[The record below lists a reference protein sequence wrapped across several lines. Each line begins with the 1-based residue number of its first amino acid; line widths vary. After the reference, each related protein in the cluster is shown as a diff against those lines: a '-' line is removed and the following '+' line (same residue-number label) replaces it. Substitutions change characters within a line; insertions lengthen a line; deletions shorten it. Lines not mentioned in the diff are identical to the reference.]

1 MLLAGLVSQK
11 KERAVVGDP
20 GTKLQHNSTYAG
32 VAKIFSVHDLPA
44 FGFAAAASSR
54 HFRLN
59 FAAKISSRQF
69 YSSPKSKISSRQ
81 YYSTRGSLIITRG
94 R

>member
-20 GTKLQHNSTYAG
+20 GTKLQHNSMYAG

-44 FGFAAAASSR
+44 PHLR
-54 HFRLN
+54 
-59 FAAKISSRQF
+59 
-69 YSSPKSKISSRQ
+69 SSP
-81 YYSTRGSLIITRG
+81 IIAIIYHHNIHCFELLVLCRLLLLLLLLLLG
-94 R
+94 APSAIGPNDD

>member
-20 GTKLQHNSTYAG
+20 GTKLQHNSMYAG
-32 VAKIFSVHDLPA
+32 VAKIFSVHDLPVVVA
-44 FGFAAAASSR
+44 PSCCTYYLR
-54 HFRLN
+54 IRYY
-59 FAAKISSRQF
+59 KISGF
-69 YSSPKSKISSRQ
+69 D
-81 YYSTRGSLIITRG
+81 LIVIERELHNLA